1 MSINEV
7 LLALKRLQKVPDDE
21 RLQKILQVLDEDQ
34 DGFIDIKNVLDVRHL
49 WLTFLSTIYQGI

>member
-34 DGFIDIKNVLDVRHL
+34 DGYIDIKNILDVR
-49 WLTFLSTIYQGI
+49 FYV